1 MASPH
6 PLPPSSFRLIPLT
19 RCPGTATQIPIAV
32 PEKNDP
38 CLSYVVA
45 YGWFRLRRRPDPVP
59 DLPSIRGKESCA
71 SCGAYLFIFLSCEI
85 DRESRE
91 RESRRPTKEMVSP
104 FNGY

>member
-1 MASPH
+1 MPR

-45 YGWFRLRRRPDPVP
+45 YGWFRLRRRLDPMP

-71 SCGAYLFIFLSCEI
+71 SCAVSFYFSCEI

-104 FNGY
+104 FNGNW